1 MLVIAVS
8 GCFRLGVNAYRVY
21 VTGMAV
27 VSTHQIPRIL
37 HSPSRIASVAARDHD
52 YTSSMWP
59 ADRTRRFIVSYMF
72 PKRAVYC
79 PILSSIDET
88 RSSCG
93 QSRLVQLWLRR
104 QTKQV
109 TRTARVVMLA
119 SANNAAV
126 YYIGVDRRAG
136 PSAPTCEN
144 VTRSLSFHCRFNC
157 FNFICIQ
164 QSNYNLLT
172 KLIGQIIT
180 YPSTLKTKC
189 YINITTLD

>member
-1 MLVIAVS
+1 MHVIAVS
-8 GCFRLGVNAYRVY
+8 GCFRLGVNAYRVC

-52 YTSSMWP
+52 YTSSTWH
-59 ADRTRRFIVSYMF
+59 ADRTRCFIVSYMF

-79 PILSSIDET
+79 PILSSIDKT
-88 RSSCG
+88 SGSCG

-126 YYIGVDRRAG
+126 YYIGVVRRTG
-136 PSAPTCEN
+136 FSAPTCKN
-144 VTRSLSFHCRFNC
+144 VTRSLSVQCRLNC
-157 FNFICIQ
+157 FNFICNQ
-164 QSNYNLLT
+164 QSKYILLR
-172 KLIGQIIT
+172 KLIVQSIT
-180 YPSTLKTKC
+180 YPSTFKMKYYL
-189 YINITTLD
+189 NIYTLD